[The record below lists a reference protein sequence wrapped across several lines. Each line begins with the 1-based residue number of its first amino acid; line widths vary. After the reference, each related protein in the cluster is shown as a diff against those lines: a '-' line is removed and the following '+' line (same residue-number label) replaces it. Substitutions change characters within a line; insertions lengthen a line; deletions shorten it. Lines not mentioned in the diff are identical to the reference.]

1 MSVISQGFEDRK
13 YGPRRGPV
21 LGGRSRAYIKVNG
34 VEKSLG
40 RRGIN
45 VVVIS
50 KRTGELFNVY

>member
-13 YGPRRGPV
+13 YGPRRGRV

-50 KRTGELFNVY
+50 KRTGELL